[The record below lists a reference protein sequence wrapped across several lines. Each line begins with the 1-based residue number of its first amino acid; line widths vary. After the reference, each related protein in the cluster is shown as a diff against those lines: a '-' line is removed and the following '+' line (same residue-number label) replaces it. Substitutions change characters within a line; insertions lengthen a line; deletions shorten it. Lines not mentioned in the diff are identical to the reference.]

1 MAELFCFIILIA
13 VLGLVVWVMP
23 RDGPEPEPDF
33 QQGDAV
39 DRVLYHYFHP
49 PEEGQQ
55 PDWPAGKAWHEYGRR
70 MTVAL
75 IRQGIGELLEEE
87 YVDNNRPVFELG
99 YTLGED
105 GKTKAL
111 DALRKKVERRDA
123 TIRELRNERNQ
134 LEEQLQGNDDLL
146 DRFSVAESSRAGLEA
161 RCRQLLREL
170 QAEREKV
177 EALTSVP
184 ADNTEP
190 ASEPTPSSSPD
201 YAALSGED
209 KIATMV
215 SLKDSGQTYAQI
227 AELFGMTEGGVKG
240 QISKARKGKKKTDRV
255 VEIDFTGVSNGVSVG
270 V

>member
-1 MAELFCFIILIA
+1 MSLIQTVTVSLITLLLEHMARLKLRRKPDE
-13 VLGLVVWVMP
+13 
-23 RDGPEPEPDF
+23 EPEAI
-33 QQGDAV
+33 QGKPV
-39 DRVLYHYFHP
+39 DRVLYHLVTDAQCP
-49 PEEGQQ
+49 W
-55 PDWPAGKAWHEYGRR
+55 DAGESWEKHGRGHI
-70 MTVAL
+70 VAL
-75 IRQGIGELLEEE
+75 ERQGLDDMLDERAVED
-87 YVDNNRPVFELG
+87 YKAA
-99 YTLGED
+99 YTLGYCVREEAD
-105 GKTKAL
+105 RKEIARLTKQL
-111 DALRKKVERRDA
+111 KRREE
-123 TIRELRNERNQ
+123 TIRDLRNERNQ

-209 KIATMV
+209 KIAAMV